1 MTKKEIPSRFALFGI
16 EQLLSDIEQFSEIR
30 ISKHPYSQTVTFM
43 A

>member
-16 EQLLSDIEQFSEIR
+16 EQRLSDIEQFSEMQ
-30 ISKHPYSQTVTFM
+30 ISKQPYSQIVTFM